1 MRSRTEAVDA
11 GLLALVDR
19 VTRRMRAK
27 GRAGRTVVLRLR
39 FVRYARATRSQTLP
53 RATAATRTVLDTGR
67 ALLAEARPT
76 IDRRGPTLIRVT
88 VAKLDPRARSRQ
100 LDLPLAGPSLEP
112 LYAVVDEVCCPI
124 GPKRWRGPGCCT
136 ATLAC
141 RTGSSATRRCG
152 PGPDRARDRSGT
164 CRAGGRA
171 TVLIG
176 IASGSQPQ

>member
-11 GLLALVDR
+11 ALLALVDR

-100 LDLPLAGPSLEP
+100 LDLPLAGPSLERA
-112 LYAVVDEVCCPI
+112 L
-124 GPKRWRGPGCCT
+124 RGGRRGLLPDRPEALAR
-136 ATLAC
+136 ATLLHRDAGLSHWLFPDEEV
-141 RTGSSATRRCG
+141 RPGS
-152 PGPDRARDRSGT
+152 RSG
-164 CRAGGRA
+164 
-171 TVLIG
+171 
-176 IASGSQPQ
+176 P